1 MEKKRLEGKI
11 GEPVFRYGIVTD
23 THCRPEEGDESSP
36 WEVNKLANDRAR
48 WIVDRF
54 NSEKLNFVIHM
65 GDIVHPLPHLSS
77 YGTAA
82 EDVLGI
88 FEGSRAPLYFLPGN
102 HDIGDKRNP
111 TMPAYLVDDYGL
123 DQYSKWFGPLYQ
135 SFDHGGVHFVLINSP
150 ALNSGLTHETE
161 QIEWLEADLEANK
174 DKRIHMQSHYPPYI
188 LEPGEP
194 SNYDNVEEPARSW
207 LLGLLERY
215 EVEALFAGHVHQFIY
230 QRHGSTDVY
239 NLFATSFV
247 RQDYSEMFRIEAA
260 ADHGRDDGEKLGWC
274 IVDVYEDDHIARILR
289 SGGSTRRSGE
299 KAPPEPMRVN
309 APHTKEGLK
318 TPIGVHLR
326 HPWAEIVDLPYNG
339 PIDEFNRKRVRND
352 YALLGLWETGITNL
366 RVPISDLTDDRI
378 RHRMHALT
386 CTGLR
391 FHVFAFGVPS
401 GKELEAIRGHPE
413 LVDSLEV
420 VLPWREAGD
429 AIPDLIRLRETVTA
443 PLFLA
448 NVMSS
453 ADRESEGSK
462 FSHYMSHGFHHGY
475 PESLEAFLVLKGAED
490 AADGFVFRIGA
501 EESPWDSIRAI
512 GEYAGKRGF
521 RAVANVRLASE
532 NPAEFL
538 ADDTRVAN
546 RAAEALVASSATPG
560 VEAYLDTFVDL
571 DRGYFPRIGLYDRR
585 HNRRLGSHVLAN
597 LQGALREHG
606 TITELGPCKEEA
618 NGKICAFES
627 KKAVYNLLLPS
638 PGKTLACKAAHRGGA
653 ELGSEGKA
661 RLVDLSSGV
670 ISETPWK
677 RAGDVLSLFKP
688 ARCETPSLLI
698 LEKRS

>member
-1 MEKKRLEGKI
+1 MEKKHLEENIGK
-11 GEPVFRYGIVTD
+11 PVFRYGIISD

-36 WEVNKLANDRAR
+36 WEVNRLANDRAR
-48 WIVDRF
+48 WIVDRL
-54 NSEKLNFVIHM
+54 NSESLDFVVHM

-77 YGTAA
+77 YGSAA
-82 EDVLGI
+82 EAALKI
-88 FEGSRAPLYFLPGN
+88 FEGSRAPFRFLPGN
-102 HDIGDKRNP
+102 HDIGDKHNP
-111 TMPAYLVDDYGL
+111 TMPAYLVDDHGL
-123 DQYSKWFGPLYQ
+123 SQYARWFGLPYQ

-150 ALNSGLTHETE
+150 ALNSGLAHERE
-161 QIEWLEADLEANK
+161 QDGWLEADLEANRG
-174 DKRIHMQSHYPPYI
+174 KRIHVFSHYPPYI
-188 LEPGEP
+188 LAPGEP
-194 SNYDNVEEPARSW
+194 SNYDNVDEPARSW
-207 LLGLLERY
+207 LLGLLEEY
-215 EVEALFAGHVHQFIY
+215 HVEALFAGHVHQFIY
-230 QRHGSTDVY
+230 QRHGATDIY
-239 NLFATSFV
+239 NILATSFV

-274 IVDVYEDDHIARILR
+274 IVDVYEDDHIARVLR

-299 KAPPEPMRVN
+299 KAPPESMRVN
-309 APHTKEGLK
+309 APHTKEGVIA
-318 TPIGVHLR
+318 PIGVHLR

-352 YALLGLWETGITNL
+352 YTLLGLWETGITNL
-366 RVPISDLTDDRI
+366 RVPLSDLMDARV
-378 RHRMHALT
+378 RQRMRALRG
-386 CTGLR
+386 TGLR

-401 GKELEAIRGHPE
+401 GIELEAIRGHQG

-429 AIPDLIRLRETVTA
+429 AIPDLIRLGETVAA

-462 FSHYMSHGFHHGY
+462 FSHYMSHGFHHGH
-475 PESLEAFLVLKGAED
+475 PESLEAFLGLKGAED
-490 AADGFVFRIGA
+490 ATDGFVFRIGA
-501 EESPWDSIRAI
+501 GESPWDSIRAI
-512 GEYAGKRGF
+512 GEYAGKKGF

-571 DRGYFPRIGLYDRR
+571 DRGYFPRVGLYDRR
-585 HNRRLGSHVLAN
+585 HNRRLGSRVLAN

-606 TITELGPCKEEA
+606 AITELGPCKEEA
-618 NGKICAFES
+618 NGKICVFES
-627 KKAVYNLLLPS
+627 ETAVYNLLLPS
-638 PGKTLACKAAHRGGA
+638 PGKTLACEAAHRGGA
-653 ELGSEGKA
+653 EPGSGGKA

-670 ISETPWK
+670 VSEAPWK
-677 RAGDVLSLFKP
+677 RAGDGLSLSRS

-698 LEKRS
+698 LERWS